1 MQRHEASYT
10 RELTLQFLYQCEIT
24 KVFYFT
30 ESAFSL
36 FLKSQETQP
45 ERLDALRTLCSGVL
59 DTLDVLDKS
68 LSEISTKWSV
78 ERMLVMDRLVLR
90 LAAYELIYTKAPV
103 KVILNEAIELA
114 KKFGTKNSAKFVN
127 GVLDKLAQTKRA

>member
-1 MQRHEASYT
+1 
-10 RELTLQFLYQCEIT
+10 
-24 KVFYFT
+24 
-30 ESAFSL
+30 
-36 FLKSQETQP
+36 
-45 ERLDALRTLCSGVL
+45 LRALCSGVL